1 MVLLVP
7 EPITQSYYDTR
18 ERNDIQ
24 PPLWWGLVWLHLVRG
39 IKLGGSPLT
48 CRAFIKR
55 RYMKIIVAMPTRGLI
70 ITEVQM
76 ALDRELSANE
86 QIPIVLYSYDIPLPI
101 SRNYLI
107 ESALKLD
114 WDSILLID
122 DDVILPEGGLKQ
134 LIDLD
139 VDVAVMDY
147 PARMLQGGL
156 QVSTAVLDKDK
167 SLAWAGLGSTL
178 VKRKVFEKLAQPW
191 FIFTNHKI
199 NRDKDGRIG
208 FYAGQQQESNTFSGG
223 EDVHFFLQCRKE
235 GFSMKV
241 TKKIAKHCYLDHIVS
256 PVANSRYQQQHKI
269 TKRDKIEESMV

>member
-1 MVLLVP
+1 
-7 EPITQSYYDTR
+7 
-18 ERNDIQ
+18 
-24 PPLWWGLVWLHLVRG
+24 
-39 IKLGGSPLT
+39 
-48 CRAFIKR
+48 
-55 RYMKIIVAMPTRGLI
+55 MKIIVCVPTRGI
-70 ITEVQM
+70 ILTEVQM

-107 ESALKLD
+107 ESALKLE
-114 WDSILLID
+114 WDSVLLLD

-147 PARMLQGGL
+147 PARMLQNGK

-167 SLAWAGLGSTL
+167 SLAWAGLGATL
-178 VKRKVFEKLAQPW
+178 VKRKVFEKLTQPW
-191 FIFTNHKI
+191 FVFTNHKI
-199 NRDKDGRIG
+199 SRDNEGRIG
-208 FYAGQQQESNTFSGG
+208 FFGSKTQEMNTFSGG

-241 TKKIAKHCYLDHIVS
+241 TKKIAKHCFLEHIVS